1 MSAAIVRKIIRNVP
15 ERVLMNARVFVC
27 RRMHLFHRYAR
38 LHFVIYFGVFV
49 HKFPISTHFCGKSH
63 RDHKRTM
70 RMIHARCVFSEIPCL
85 LLIVYFKQQQRK
97 RQRCCFTSGWC
108 SMIHKLGEMHVV
120 GFH

>member
-1 MSAAIVRKIIRNVP
+1 MSAAIARKIIRNVP

-27 RRMHLFHRYAR
+27 RRMHLFYRYAR

-70 RMIHARCVFSEIPCL
+70 RMIHCVHVVCSVKYLAFCSS
-85 LLIVYFKQQQRK
+85 
-97 RQRCCFTSGWC
+97 FTSSNNNGN
-108 SMIHKLGEMHVV
+108 GNGVV
-120 GFH
+120 SLQGGVQ